1 MTMPSA
7 QLVNETLTA
16 MGDLVPDLP
25 DHDHEMGTGYPD
37 LRGQVPV
44 TLPPVVSDTSK
55 RTGGT
60 DAGEYRRPGTA

>member
-1 MTMPSA
+1 
-7 QLVNETLTA
+7 
-16 MGDLVPDLP
+16 
-25 DHDHEMGTGYPD
+25 MGTGYPD

-60 DAGEYRRPGTA
+60 DAREYRRPGTA